1 MKRVDKEILLFTN
14 ENTIQRRKIVTRG
27 YNTCIIKK
35 QTGKSNERIVHIM
48 KKKRFTAL
56 IISLVL
62 SSATI
67 LTVFAS
73 TEKSENFYYSNNIDA
88 YVHGY
93 IDFYAGPL
101 LFQDQIWCN
110 VGLYGPDQDCVSAF
124 IVIRKNTDVIK
135 QGRLSYR
142 SKSYSCK
149 GKKVGWGGDYASLTV
164 HYDGKIG
171 MITTK

>member
-1 MKRVDKEILLFTN
+1 
-14 ENTIQRRKIVTRG
+14 
-27 YNTCIIKK
+27 
-35 QTGKSNERIVHIM
+35 M
-48 KKKRFTAL
+48 KKKRITAL

-73 TEKSENFYYSNNIDA
+73 TQKSENFYYSNNIDA

-110 VGLYGPDQDCVSAF
+110 VGLYGPDRDCVSAK
-124 IVIRKNTDVIK
+124 IIIK
-135 QGRLSYR
+135 KDTTVVKRGDLSYKV
-142 SKSYSCK
+142 KSYSCK
-149 GKKVGWGGDYASLTV
+149 EKKVGWGGKNASLTV
-164 HYDGKIG
+164 LYDGKKG
-171 MITTK
+171 VLTTGVLTTK